1 VYSGIGGSAKI
12 VLRSPYCPLTVA
24 TEWVSA
30 YDDNVSTGLNQKYMS
45 LPEVQFHIIAL
56 SDKEQIKF
64 GEIWDQAAW
73 GTLYFAMKNVS
84 DNGSLYFVTHG

>member
-1 VYSGIGGSAKI
+1 MYSGIDGSANI

-24 TEWVSA
+24 TEWMSG
-30 YDDNVSTGLNQKYMS
+30 DDDHFSTGLFWRYS
-45 LPEVQFHIIAL
+45 SIREVQFHIIAL
-56 SDKEQIKF
+56 SDSEQVEF
-64 GEIWDQAAW
+64 GEVFGQAEW

>member
-1 VYSGIGGSAKI
+1 MSG
-12 VLRSPYCPLTVA
+12 
-24 TEWVSA
+24 
-30 YDDNVSTGLNQKYMS
+30 DDDQFPTDLYQKYMS

-56 SDKEQIKF
+56 SDSEQVKF
-64 GEIWDQAAW
+64 GEVVDQAEW